1 MKVVDFMNKKIL
13 IIVIVIFSSL
23 LITIGSVFLYQKYKV
38 AHAVKIVNIKMH
50 EVEVYSDVMLSDL
63 ITSMN
68 GHLIKDKKINTD
80 MLGSYEVVFD
90 YINDDDIKVN
100 YSFSI
105 NVVDKTPPM
114 ISKPNVYNVNV
125 NVNYDGNIEKDL
137 FCGDNYD
144 DNPKCYIEGEYDIS
158 KIGKYNVTFVGVDS
172 SNNESRHNFVL
183 NVRKKP
189 KSSTSNNNSFV
200 NFSDLV
206 EKYKTDKTKMG
217 IDISHWQ
224 GNIDFQKVKEAGVEF
239 VYIRVGRGNGI
250 GGEYVIDKKFE
261 KNIEGFNKVGIP
273 VGVYFYSFANSVQDA
288 TEEAKWVLQH
298 IKNYDVDLEIVFDWE
313 NWSSFQ
319 EFDLSFKKLTNLA
332 SSFGKV
338 VKNKGYQ
345 AMLYSSKNYLE
356 NVWYPVDFPVWL
368 AHYTDNTDY
377 SGEYKVW
384 QLCNNG
390 RVDGIDD
397 NLVDID
403 IMYE

>member
-1 MKVVDFMNKKIL
+1 MNKKIL

-80 MLGSYEVVFD
+80 MLGSYEVAFD

-114 ISKPNVYNVNV
+114 ISKPNVYNV

-189 KSSTSNNNSFV
+189 KSSTRS
-200 NFSDLV
+200 
-206 EKYKTDKTKMG
+206 
-217 IDISHWQ
+217 
-224 GNIDFQKVKEAGVEF
+224 
-239 VYIRVGRGNGI
+239 
-250 GGEYVIDKKFE
+250 
-261 KNIEGFNKVGIP
+261 
-273 VGVYFYSFANSVQDA
+273 
-288 TEEAKWVLQH
+288 EE
-298 IKNYDVDLEIVFDWE
+298 
-313 NWSSFQ
+313 
-319 EFDLSFKKLTNLA
+319 
-332 SSFGKV
+332 
-338 VKNKGYQ
+338 
-345 AMLYSSKNYLE
+345 
-356 NVWYPVDFPVWL
+356 
-368 AHYTDNTDY
+368 
-377 SGEYKVW
+377 
-384 QLCNNG
+384 
-390 RVDGIDD
+390 RR
-397 NLVDID
+397 
-403 IMYE
+403 

>member
-80 MLGSYEVVFD
+80 MLGSYEVAFD
-90 YINDDDIKVN
+90 YIKVN
-100 YSFSI
+100 YYFSI

-239 VYIRVGRGNGI
+239 VYIRGGRGNGI

>member
-1 MKVVDFMNKKIL
+1 MNKKIL

-23 LITIGSVFLYQKYKV
+23 LITIGSVFLYQRYKV
-38 AHAVKIVNIKMH
+38 AHAVRIVNIKMH

-80 MLGSYEVVFD
+80 KLGSYEVVFD

-114 ISKPNVYNVNV
+114 ISKPNVYNV

-183 NVRKKP
+183 NVREKP

-200 NFSDLV
+200 KFSDLV
-206 EKYKTDKTKMG
+206 GKYKTDKTKMG

-261 KNIEGFNKVGIP
+261 ENIEGFNKVGIP

-319 EFDLSFKKLTNLA
+319 EFDLSFKKLTDLA

>member
-80 MLGSYEVVFD
+80 KLGSYEVVFD

-114 ISKPNVYNVNV
+114 ISKPNVYNV

-158 KIGKYNVTFVGVDS
+158 KIGKYNVTFVGIDS

-200 NFSDLV
+200 NFSDFV

>member
-1 MKVVDFMNKKIL
+1 MNKKIL

-50 EVEVYSDVMLSDL
+50 EVEVYSDIMLSDL

-80 MLGSYEVVFD
+80 KLGSYEVVFD

-105 NVVDKTPPM
+105 NVVDKTSPM
-114 ISKPNVYNVNV
+114 ISKPNVYNV

-158 KIGKYNVTFVGVDS
+158 KIGKYNVTFVGIDS

>member
-1 MKVVDFMNKKIL
+1 MNKKIL

-80 MLGSYEVVFD
+80 MLGSYEVAFD

-114 ISKPNVYNVNV
+114 ISKPNVYNV

>member
-1 MKVVDFMNKKIL
+1 MNKKIL
-13 IIVIVIFSSL
+13 IIGMVVFSSL

-38 AHAVKIVNIKMH
+38 DHAVKIVNIKMH

-80 MLGSYEVVFD
+80 KLGSYEVVFD

-125 NVNYDGNIEKDL
+125 NYDGNIEKDL

-144 DNPKCYIEGEYDIS
+144 DSPKCYIEGEYDIS
-158 KIGKYNVTFVGVDS
+158 KIGKYNITFVGVDS

-183 NVRKKP
+183 NVREKP
-189 KSSTSNNNSFV
+189 KSSISNNNSFV
-200 NFSDLV
+200 KFSDLV
-206 EKYKTDKTKMG
+206 EKYKTDKTKIG

-261 KNIEGFNKVGIP
+261 ENIEGFNKVGIP

-298 IKNYDVDLEIVFDWE
+298 IKNYNVDLEIVFDWE

>member
-1 MKVVDFMNKKIL
+1 MNKKLL

-80 MLGSYEVVFD
+80 KLGSYEVVFD

-105 NVVDKTPPM
+105 NVVDKRSPM
-114 ISKPNVYNVNV
+114 ISKPNVYNV

-158 KIGKYNVTFVGVDS
+158 KIGKYNVTFVGIDS

>member
-1 MKVVDFMNKKIL
+1 MNKKIL

-80 MLGSYEVVFD
+80 KLGSYEVVFD

-105 NVVDKTPPM
+105 NVVDKRSPM
-114 ISKPNVYNVNV
+114 ISKPNVYNV

-158 KIGKYNVTFVGVDS
+158 KIGKYNVTFVGIDS

>member
-1 MKVVDFMNKKIL
+1 MNKKIL

-80 MLGSYEVVFD
+80 KLGSYEVVFD

-114 ISKPNVYNVNV
+114 ISKPNVYNV

-158 KIGKYNVTFVGVDS
+158 KIGKYNVTFVGIDS

-377 SGEYKVW
+377 SGAYKVW

>member
-1 MKVVDFMNKKIL
+1 MNKKIL

-80 MLGSYEVVFD
+80 KLGSYEVVFD

-114 ISKPNVYNVNV
+114 ISKPNVYNV

-183 NVRKKP
+183 NVREKP

-261 KNIEGFNKVGIP
+261 ENIEGFNKVGIP

>member
-80 MLGSYEVVFD
+80 KLGSYEVAFD

-114 ISKPNVYNVNV
+114 ISKPNVYNV

>member
-1 MKVVDFMNKKIL
+1 MNKKIL

-68 GHLIKDKKINTD
+68 GHLIKDKKVNTD
-80 MLGSYEVVFD
+80 KLGSYEVVFD

-114 ISKPNVYNVNV
+114 ISKPNVYNV

-158 KIGKYNVTFVGVDS
+158 KIGKYNVTFVGIDS
-172 SNNESRHNFVL
+172 SNNVSRHNCVL

-206 EKYKTDKTKMG
+206 EKYKTDKTKIG

>member
-80 MLGSYEVVFD
+80 KLGSYEVAFD

-114 ISKPNVYNVNV
+114 ISKPNVYNV

-200 NFSDLV
+200 KFSDLV

-273 VGVYFYSFANSVQDA
+273 VGVYFYSFANSIQDA

-319 EFDLSFKKLTNLA
+319 GFDLSFKKLTNLA

>member
-1 MKVVDFMNKKIL
+1 MNKKIL

-68 GHLIKDKKINTD
+68 GHLIKDKKVNTD
-80 MLGSYEVVFD
+80 KLGSYEVVFD

-114 ISKPNVYNVNV
+114 ISKPNVYNV

-158 KIGKYNVTFVGVDS
+158 KIGKYNVTFVGIDS

-200 NFSDLV
+200 KFSDLV

>member
-1 MKVVDFMNKKIL
+1 MNKKIL

-80 MLGSYEVVFD
+80 KLGSYEVVFD

-114 ISKPNVYNVNV
+114 ISKPNVYNV

>member
-1 MKVVDFMNKKIL
+1 MNKKIL
-13 IIVIVIFSSL
+13 ISVIVIFSSL

-68 GHLIKDKKINTD
+68 GYLIKDKKINTD
-80 MLGSYEVVFD
+80 KLGSYEVVFD

-114 ISKPNVYNVNV
+114 ISKPNVYNV

-183 NVRKKP
+183 NVREKP
-189 KSSTSNNNSFV
+189 KSSASNNNSFV
-200 NFSDLV
+200 EFSDLV
-206 EKYKTDKTKMG
+206 EKYKTDKTKIG

-224 GNIDFQKVKEAGVEF
+224 GNIDFQKVKEVGVEF

-261 KNIEGFNKVGIP
+261 ENIEGFNKVGIP

>member
-1 MKVVDFMNKKIL
+1 MNKKIF
-13 IIVIVIFSSL
+13 IIGMVVFSSL

-38 AHAVKIVNIKMH
+38 DHAVKIVNIKMR

-80 MLGSYEVVFD
+80 EQLGSYEVVFD
-90 YINDDDIKVN
+90 YINDDNIKVN

-114 ISKPNVYNVNV
+114 ISKPNVYNV

-183 NVRKKP
+183 NVREKP

-200 NFSDLV
+200 KFSDLV
-206 EKYKTDKTKMG
+206 EKYKTDKIKIG

-261 KNIEGFNKVGIP
+261 ENIEGFNKVGIP

-288 TEEAKWVLQH
+288 TEEAKWVLQQ

>member
-1 MKVVDFMNKKIL
+1 MNKKIL
-13 IIVIVIFSSL
+13 IIGMVVFSSL
-23 LITIGSVFLYQKYKV
+23 LIIIGSVFLYQKYKV
-38 AHAVKIVNIKMH
+38 DHAVKIVNIKMH
-50 EVEVYSDVMLSDL
+50 EVEVYSEVMLSDL

-80 MLGSYEVVFD
+80 KLGSYEVVFD

-114 ISKPNVYNVNV
+114 ISKPNVYNV

-183 NVRKKP
+183 NVREKP

-200 NFSDLV
+200 KFSDLV
-206 EKYKTDKTKMG
+206 EKYKTDKIKMG

-261 KNIEGFNKVGIP
+261 ENIEGFNKVGIP

-288 TEEAKWVLQH
+288 TEEAKWVLQQ

-377 SGEYKVW
+377 SGKYKVW

-390 RVDGIDD
+390 RVDGIND

>member
-1 MKVVDFMNKKIL
+1 MKVVDFMNKKLL

-80 MLGSYEVVFD
+80 KLGSYEVVFD

-105 NVVDKTPPM
+105 NVVDKRSPM
-114 ISKPNVYNVNV
+114 ISKPNVYNV

-158 KIGKYNVTFVGVDS
+158 KIGKYNVTFVGIDS

>member
-1 MKVVDFMNKKIL
+1 MNKKIL

-80 MLGSYEVVFD
+80 KLGSYEVVFD

-105 NVVDKTPPM
+105 KVVDKTPPM
-114 ISKPNVYNVNV
+114 ISKPNVYNV

-158 KIGKYNVTFVGVDS
+158 KIGKYNVTFVGIDS

-206 EKYKTDKTKMG
+206 EKYKTDKTKIG

-397 NLVDID
+397 NLVDVD

>member
-23 LITIGSVFLYQKYKV
+23 LITIESVFLYQKYKV

-80 MLGSYEVVFD
+80 KLGSYEVVFD

-105 NVVDKTPPM
+105 NVVDKRSPM
-114 ISKPNVYNVNV
+114 ISKPNVYNV

-206 EKYKTDKTKMG
+206 EKYKTDKTKIG

>member
-1 MKVVDFMNKKIL
+1 MNKKIL

-63 ITSMN
+63 ITSKN

-80 MLGSYEVVFD
+80 KLGSYEVVFD

-105 NVVDKTPPM
+105 NVVDKTSPM
-114 ISKPNVYNVNV
+114 ISKPNVYNV

-158 KIGKYNVTFVGVDS
+158 KIGKYNVTFVGIDS

-356 NVWYPVDFPVWL
+356 SVWYPVDFPVWL

>member
-23 LITIGSVFLYQKYKV
+23 LITIESVFLYQKYKV

-80 MLGSYEVVFD
+80 KLGSYEVVFD

-105 NVVDKTPPM
+105 NVVDKRSPM
-114 ISKPNVYNVNV
+114 ISKPNVYNV

-158 KIGKYNVTFVGVDS
+158 KIGKYNVTFVGIDS

>member
-80 MLGSYEVVFD
+80 MLGSYEVAFD
-90 YINDDDIKVN
+90 YIKVN
-100 YSFSI
+100 YYFSI

-288 TEEAKWVLQH
+288 TEESKWVLQH

>member
-1 MKVVDFMNKKIL
+1 MNKKIL
-13 IIVIVIFSSL
+13 IIGMVVFSSL

-38 AHAVKIVNIKMH
+38 DHAVKIVNIKMH

-80 MLGSYEVVFD
+80 ELGSYEVVFD
-90 YINDDDIKVN
+90 YINDDNIKVN

-114 ISKPNVYNVNV
+114 ISKPNVYNV

-183 NVRKKP
+183 NVREKP

-200 NFSDLV
+200 KFSDLV
-206 EKYKTDKTKMG
+206 EKYKTDKTKIG

-261 KNIEGFNKVGIP
+261 ENIEGFNKVGIP

-288 TEEAKWVLQH
+288 TEEAKWVLQQ

>member
-1 MKVVDFMNKKIL
+1 MNKKIL
-13 IIVIVIFSSL
+13 IIVIAIFSSL
-23 LITIGSVFLYQKYKV
+23 LIIIGSVFLYQKYKV
-38 AHAVKIVNIKMH
+38 DHAVKIVNIKMH

-80 MLGSYEVVFD
+80 KLGSYEVVFD

-125 NVNYDGNIEKDL
+125 NYDGNIEKDL

-144 DNPKCYIEGEYDIS
+144 DNPKCYIDGEYDIS

>member
-1 MKVVDFMNKKIL
+1 MNKKIL

-80 MLGSYEVVFD
+80 KLGSYEVVFD

-125 NVNYDGNIEKDL
+125 NYDGNIEKDL

-144 DNPKCYIEGEYDIS
+144 DNPKCYIDGEYDIS

-224 GNIDFQKVKEAGVEF
+224 GNIDFQKVKEEGVEF

-261 KNIEGFNKVGIP
+261 ENIEGFNKVGIP

-288 TEEAKWVLQH
+288 TAEAKWVLQH

-390 RVDGIDD
+390 RVDGIVD

>member
-1 MKVVDFMNKKIL
+1 MNKKIL
-13 IIVIVIFSSL
+13 IIVIAIFSSL
-23 LITIGSVFLYQKYKV
+23 LIIIGSVFLYQKYKV

-80 MLGSYEVVFD
+80 KLGSYEVAFD

-114 ISKPNVYNVNV
+114 ISKPNVYNV

-206 EKYKTDKTKMG
+206 EKYKTDKTKIG

>member
-1 MKVVDFMNKKIL
+1 MNKKIL

-80 MLGSYEVVFD
+80 MLGSYEVAFD

>member
-1 MKVVDFMNKKIL
+1 MNKKIL
-13 IIVIVIFSSL
+13 ISVIVIFSSL

-68 GHLIKDKKINTD
+68 GYLIKDKKINTD
-80 MLGSYEVVFD
+80 KLGSYEVVFD

-114 ISKPNVYNVNV
+114 ISKPNVYNV

-183 NVRKKP
+183 NVREKP
-189 KSSTSNNNSFV
+189 KSSASNNNSFV
-200 NFSDLV
+200 EFSDLV

-261 KNIEGFNKVGIP
+261 ENIEGFNKVGIP

>member
-1 MKVVDFMNKKIL
+1 MNKKIL

-38 AHAVKIVNIKMH
+38 AHAVKIVNIKVH

-80 MLGSYEVVFD
+80 KLGSYEVAFD

-125 NVNYDGNIEKDL
+125 NYDGNIEKDL

-144 DNPKCYIEGEYDIS
+144 DNPKCYIDGEYDIS

-224 GNIDFQKVKEAGVEF
+224 GNIDFQKVKEEGVEF

-261 KNIEGFNKVGIP
+261 ENIEGFNKVGIP

-288 TEEAKWVLQH
+288 TAEAKWVLQH

-390 RVDGIDD
+390 RVDGIVD

>member
-80 MLGSYEVVFD
+80 KLGSYEVVFD

-114 ISKPNVYNVNV
+114 ISKPNVYNV

-158 KIGKYNVTFVGVDS
+158 KIGKYNVTFVGIDS

>member
-80 MLGSYEVVFD
+80 KLGSYEVAFD

-114 ISKPNVYNVNV
+114 ISKPNVYNV

-200 NFSDLV
+200 KFSDLV

-273 VGVYFYSFANSVQDA
+273 VGVYFYSFANSIQDA

>member
-1 MKVVDFMNKKIL
+1 MNKKIL
-13 IIVIVIFSSL
+13 IIVIAIFSSL
-23 LITIGSVFLYQKYKV
+23 LIIIGSVFLYQKYKV
-38 AHAVKIVNIKMH
+38 DHAVKIVNIKMH

-80 MLGSYEVVFD
+80 KLGSYEVVFD

-125 NVNYDGNIEKDL
+125 NYDGNIEKDL

-144 DNPKCYIEGEYDIS
+144 DNPKCYIDGEYDIS
-158 KIGKYNVTFVGVDS
+158 KIGKYNVTFVGIDS

>member
-1 MKVVDFMNKKIL
+1 MNKKIL

-80 MLGSYEVVFD
+80 KLGSYEVAFD

-114 ISKPNVYNVNV
+114 ISKPNVYNV

-206 EKYKTDKTKMG
+206 EKYKTDKTKIG

-377 SGEYKVW
+377 SGAYKVW

>member
-1 MKVVDFMNKKIL
+1 MNKKIL

-50 EVEVYSDVMLSDL
+50 EVEVYSDIMLSDL

-80 MLGSYEVVFD
+80 KLGSYEVVFD

-114 ISKPNVYNVNV
+114 ISKPNVYNV

>member
-1 MKVVDFMNKKIL
+1 MNKKIL
-13 IIVIVIFSSL
+13 IIGMVVFSSL
-23 LITIGSVFLYQKYKV
+23 LIIIGSVFLYQKYKV
-38 AHAVKIVNIKMH
+38 DHAVKIVNIKIH

-80 MLGSYEVVFD
+80 KLGSYEVVFD
-90 YINDDDIKVN
+90 YINDDNIKVN

-114 ISKPNVYNVNV
+114 ISKPNVYNV

-183 NVRKKP
+183 NVREKP

-200 NFSDLV
+200 KFSDLV
-206 EKYKTDKTKMG
+206 EKYKTDKIKMG

-261 KNIEGFNKVGIP
+261 ENIEGFNKVGIP

-288 TEEAKWVLQH
+288 TEEAKWVLQQ

-377 SGEYKVW
+377 SGKYKVW

-390 RVDGIDD
+390 RVDGIND

>member
-1 MKVVDFMNKKIL
+1 MNKKIL

-38 AHAVKIVNIKMH
+38 AHAVKIVNIKVH

-80 MLGSYEVVFD
+80 KLGSYEVVFD

-114 ISKPNVYNVNV
+114 ISKPNVYNV

-261 KNIEGFNKVGIP
+261 ENIEGFNKVGIP

-288 TEEAKWVLQH
+288 TAEAKWVLQH

-390 RVDGIDD
+390 RVDGIVD

>member
-1 MKVVDFMNKKIL
+1 MNKKIL
-13 IIVIVIFSSL
+13 IIGMVVFSSL
-23 LITIGSVFLYQKYKV
+23 LIIIGSVFLYQKYKV
-38 AHAVKIVNIKMH
+38 DHAVKIVNIKMH
-50 EVEVYSDVMLSDL
+50 EVEVYSEVMLSDL

-80 MLGSYEVVFD
+80 KLGSYEVAFD
-90 YINDDDIKVN
+90 YINDDNIKVN

-114 ISKPNVYNVNV
+114 ISKPNVYNV

-261 KNIEGFNKVGIP
+261 ENIEGFNKVGIP

-288 TEEAKWVLQH
+288 TEEAKWVLQQ

-377 SGEYKVW
+377 SGKYKVW

-390 RVDGIDD
+390 RVDGIND